1 MDATTKRIV
10 DFARALDY
18 AHLTPQAIHAAK
30 ARVLDSIGVGLAA
43 YTAPPVRAARRVVP
57 PASQGWSARI
67 WGSGARVE
75 PDWAAFA
82 NGTMVRYLDM
92 NDAHRTL
99 DATHPSDNLPG
110 IMAVCEALGLT
121 PRDFILALAI
131 SYEIQC
137 RFTDTVPF
145 NAAGW
150 DQPLVGAMACAMG
163 VGRVMGLSEAQLGHA
178 VALAVIPHMPTY
190 RTRSGELAMWK
201 GCAGPYGARNGI
213 FAVRLAREG
222 MTGPFDCFEGTYG
235 IWQQTLGKPGTFNLP
250 VPGKDPVKGLFQ
262 TTIKRYPVRDSCQ
275 LPIDTA
281 LTLRAECDVKRIRKL
296 HIDTYKSA
304 YAGAVAD
311 PELWKPQTRET
322 ADHSMPY
329 SVAAALLD
337 GEVTID
343 GFENGRFKDADV
355 MALIA
360 GMTIEINDAFNK
372 ANPAVRNC
380 RITATLDDG
389 STAVGHRALTMEEI
403 ERGTPDDVLN
413 AKFDRLTRHVL
424 PPDIRVELRRRC
436 WALDQAK
443 TLDPII
449 DLTVF

>member
-1 MDATTKRIV
+1 M
-10 DFARALDY
+10 LDY
-18 AHLTPQAIHAAK
+18 AHLTPQAVHAAK

-43 YTAPPVRAARRVVP
+43 YTSPPVRVARRVVP
-57 PASQGWSARI
+57 IVSDPWSARI
-67 WGSGARVE
+67 WGSGARTT
-75 PDWAAFA
+75 PDYAGFV
-82 NGTMVRYLDM
+82 NGSMVRYLDM
-92 NDAHRTL
+92 NDAYRTL
-99 DATHPSDNLPG
+99 DASHPSDNLPG
-110 IMAVCEALGLT
+110 IMAVCEALGLG
-121 PRDFILALAI
+121 PSDFILALAI

-163 VGRVMGLSEAQLGHA
+163 VGRIMGLSDAQLGHA
-178 VALAVIPHMPTY
+178 AALAAIPHFPTY

-213 FAVRLAREG
+213 FAVRMAQEG
-222 MTGPFDCFEGTYG
+222 MTGPFDFFEGTFG
-235 IWQQTLGKPGTFNLP
+235 VWQQTLREPGKFTLP
-250 VPGKDPVKGLFQ
+250 EPGKDPVKGLIQ
-262 TTIKRYPVRDSCQ
+262 TNIKRFPVRDSCQ

-281 LTLRAECDVKRIRKL
+281 LELRARCDVKRIRKL
-296 HIDTYKSA
+296 RIDTYKSA

-337 GEVTID
+337 GEVTIE
-343 GFENGRFKDADV
+343 GFEEGRFKDADV
-355 MALIA
+355 LGVIA
-360 GMTIEINDAFNK
+360 GMTIEVNDGFNRE
-372 ANPAVRNC
+372 NPAVRNC

-389 STAVGHRALTMEEI
+389 ATVIAHRKLTTEEI
-403 ERGTPDDVLN
+403 ERGTPDDVLER
-413 AKFDRLTRHVL
+413 KFHRLTRHVL
-424 PPDIRVELRRRC
+424 PPDIRAELIKRC
-436 WALDQAK
+436 WTLDAAK
-443 TLDPII
+443 TLDPVI